1 MQELSDRQMQEVVQA
16 IARIRQQWAGVIGA
30 VAAACEGNA
39 QASAQLTPFLNDMEQ
54 RPDWVTLVSCF
65 RRILA
70 GERDPEVL
78 LADLDETDLLIVS
91 DTLRVLGVDPRTLPM
106 FPGDEPADD
115 EGGMVSLEDFFQM
128 VTEACRPDAPPE
140 MREQLMNAT
149 QGMARQADSPPE
161 LRELGRILTQIL
173 AGNRNPDLL
182 TLHPQ
187 LIGRVR
193 QMLDE
198 LKT

>member
-1 MQELSDRQMQEVVQA
+1 MSELSDNQMQEIVQA

-30 VAAACEGNA
+30 VVAACEGDA
-39 QASAQLTPFLNDMEQ
+39 QALAQLTPFLNDMEQ
-54 RPDWVTLVSCF
+54 RPDWATLVSCF

-70 GERDPEVL
+70 GERDPQAL
-78 LADLDETDLLIVS
+78 LANLDDTDMLIVS
-91 DTLRVLGVDPRTLPM
+91 DTLHALGVDPRTLPRL
-106 FPGDEPADD
+106 PGDEPGDD
-115 EGGMVSLEDFFQM
+115 GEMVSLEDFFQM
-128 VTEACRPDAPPE
+128 VTDACQPNAPAG
-140 MREQLMNAT
+140 MREQMLNAT
-149 QGMARQADSPPE
+149 QGMALQPDSPPE
-161 LRELGRILTQIL
+161 LRELGRVLTQIL

>member
-1 MQELSDRQMQEVVQA
+1 MSELSDNQMQEIVQA

-30 VAAACEGNA
+30 VVAACEGDA
-39 QASAQLTPFLNDMEQ
+39 QALAQLTPFLNDMEQ
-54 RPDWVTLVSCF
+54 RPDWATLVSCF

-70 GERDPEVL
+70 GERDPQAL
-78 LADLDETDLLIVS
+78 LANLDDTDMLIVS
-91 DTLRVLGVDPRTLPM
+91 DTLRALGVDARALPKL
-106 FPGDEPADD
+106 PGDEPGDD
-115 EGGMVSLEDFFQM
+115 GEMVSLEDFFQM
-128 VTEACRPDAPPE
+128 VTDACQPNAPAG
-140 MREQLMNAT
+140 MREQMLNAT
-149 QGMARQADSPPE
+149 QGMALQPDSPPE
-161 LRELGRILTQIL
+161 LRELGRVLTQIL